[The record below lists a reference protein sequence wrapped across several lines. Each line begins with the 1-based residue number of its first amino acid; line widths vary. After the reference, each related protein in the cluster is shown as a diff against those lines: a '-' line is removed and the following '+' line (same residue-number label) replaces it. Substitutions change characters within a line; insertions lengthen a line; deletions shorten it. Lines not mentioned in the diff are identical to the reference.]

1 MDYYTHPDQRTDEA
15 KATRTQRAAW
25 RKAPA
30 DPLAE
35 RQRLAKFWAKCN
47 ETNKAYGLV
56 HARSFYRGQFKRHL
70 LPATQAHI
78 KARDAERKRAYQ
90 EEMREECRQWAEKK
104 SHEKKLAKAPPL
116 PLFAEVA

>member
-1 MDYYTHPDQRTDEA
+1 MYYFTHPNERTDAA
-15 KATRTQRAAW
+15 KATRAQRQAW

-56 HARSFYRGQFKRHL
+56 HVWSIYRGQFKRHL
-70 LPATQAHI
+70 LPATQAHVH
-78 KARDAERKRAYQ
+78 ARAAERKRAYQ
-90 EEMREECRQWAEKK
+90 EEMREECRKWSEKK
-104 SHEKKLAKAPPL
+104 AREKALAKAPPM
-116 PLFAEVA
+116 PLFANA